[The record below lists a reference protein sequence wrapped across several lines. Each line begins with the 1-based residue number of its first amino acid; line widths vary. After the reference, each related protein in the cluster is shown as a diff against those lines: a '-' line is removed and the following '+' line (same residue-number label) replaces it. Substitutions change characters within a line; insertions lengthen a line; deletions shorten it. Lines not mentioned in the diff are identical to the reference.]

1 MSEKPKPTRS
11 REEMREYQR
20 ARRARMKAEGRE
32 EAVVTPIARDSAVD
46 SVVGAVRDEVE
57 RLPMAL
63 KRPADVATALAMA
76 KILDDSDSIP
86 QQASAARQLREL
98 MAGLRSEVESGKS
111 KLQSLREGRASG

>member
-1 MSEKPKPTRS
+1 MSERAKPTRT

-20 ARRARMKAEGRE
+20 ARRARLRE
-32 EAVVTPIARDSAVD
+32 EAQASAVVTPIAVQPVAV
-46 SVVGAVRDEVE
+46 SVVAAVSDEVE

-111 KLQSLREGRASG
+111 KLQSLRDGRSAG